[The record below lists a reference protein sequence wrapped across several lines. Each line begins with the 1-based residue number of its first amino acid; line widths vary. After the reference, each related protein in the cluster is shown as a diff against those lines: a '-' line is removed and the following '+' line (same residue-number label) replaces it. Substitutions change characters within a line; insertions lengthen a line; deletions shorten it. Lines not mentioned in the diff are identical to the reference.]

1 MHAPLA
7 QAQAQPWPSALP
19 LAPAWTLRA
28 FSEGLATTPAEAREA
43 KFTFVLPQREN
54 SDPERENSDPG
65 GSVEWDMQFS
75 CKPEH
80 VTQEM

>member
-1 MHAPLA
+1 MHAPL
-7 QAQAQPWPSALP
+7 AQAQPWPSALP